1 MEKQYIKMALKFIEG
16 KKKLIFCIL
25 LVILIGL
32 QYEFLIHDAQG
43 RKETVSGYQYHDFVS
58 ANETVSNNFNNSNVN
73 FEIFSNDL
81 IELNIEYEP
90 DIRDRQA
97 FFILNTND
105 SLTMNISSRAS
116 INRYNLADLPRDP
129 SKGNNRYQYRYDCIY
144 RIRSNQT
151 IENLTIRYTKN
162 AQYELY
168 SNKQYSIVLYEPSL
182 ESWEVLDTTEVLN
195 EIPLDSYL
203 ESSLFNLSS
212 NTDYYIT
219 IYEIDDVPY
228 DWTWLFVLISIGVI
242 FGVLSLAIL
251 ISKKDY
257 FQYLRT
263 RTIPVEKGAHRLS
276 LDQVLENENRDKII
290 DLILKKPGI
299 HFNELL
305 REMDI
310 AAGNLVW
317 HLDIL
322 ETYKVVGKKRIG
334 NFVAY
339 FPYYQKNPLSN
350 IDLKLQ
356 KSKLTL
362 EILEMIEKEP
372 GIWNN
377 FITKR
382 MKVDHKTIQY
392 HINKLIE
399 LKLINFRKEGR
410 KKKIYPNFDSEY
422 YKKKNGNNL

>member
-1 MEKQYIKMALKFIEG
+1 MPLKFIEG
-16 KKKLIFCIL
+16 KKKLIFCLSLIL
-25 LVILIGL
+25 LMFL
-32 QYEFLIHDAQG
+32 QYEFIIPGAQG
-43 RKETVSGYQYHDFVS
+43 RKETVFGYQNHDFINP
-58 ANETVSNNFNNSNVN
+58 NETVSYNFTNSNVN
-73 FEIFSNDL
+73 FEIFSNKMV
-81 IELNIEYEP
+81 ELNIEYDP
-90 DIRDRQA
+90 AITGRQTK
-97 FFILNTND
+97 FIINSSDSIILNITSKTN
-105 SLTMNISSRAS
+105 
-116 INRYNLADLPRDP
+116 INSFGLPNLPNDP
-129 SKGNNRYQYRYDCIY
+129 SKGHYRFQYQYNCIY
-144 RIRSNQT
+144 KIRSNQT
-151 IENLTIRYTKN
+151 IENLTVQHAKNSQYGLNPNKRY
-162 AQYELY
+162 
-168 SNKQYSIVLYEPSL
+168 SL
-182 ESWEVLDTTEVLN
+182 AVFKAGSESWEVLDTSEKENVSSL
-195 EIPLDSYL
+195 EMYL
-203 ESSLFNLSS
+203 ESSILNISS
-212 NTDYYIT
+212 TTDYYIT
-219 IYEIDDVPY
+219 IYEITDIPY
-228 DWTWLFVLISIGVI
+228 DWTWLFILISIGAI

-263 RTIPVEKGAHRLS
+263 RMVYVEKGAHRLS
-276 LDQVLENENRDKII
+276 LEQVLENENRGKII

-339 FPYYQKNPLSN
+339 FPYYQKNPISN
-350 IDLKLQ
+350 VDLKLQ

-362 EILEMIEKEP
+362 EILEMIEREP

-377 FITKR
+377 FITKK

-392 HINKLIE
+392 HIDKLIE
-399 LKLINFRKEGR
+399 LDLINFKKEGR

-422 YKKKNGNNL
+422 YNKNKDNNI